1 VFGISLELIA
11 IISAAICLGGFVKGV
26 TGIGLPI
33 VTIAVLTNI
42 LEPLTTFAILVAPIL
57 VTNLWQAITAKN
69 WKGPFCRFPLM
80 ILMLVICLFIGVQL
94 AIGLK
99 REVLILV
106 LGVSV
111 TIFSASTLIKPL
123 KHPLSRSNERWLG
136 PLAGAVGGILGGLTT
151 IWGPPMLMF
160 LILLKL
166 DKETWVQTVGVIWFI
181 GSIPLAIAYWKVGI
195 LNAETAPISLLA
207 CIPGMVG
214 IWLGEA
220 IRHRIN
226 SNTFKN
232 ILLAT
237 LLLIGLNLIRR
248 GVF

>member
-1 VFGISLELIA
+1 MFGISPELIG

-33 VTIAVLTNI
+33 VTIAVLTNV
-42 LEPLTTFAILVAPIL
+42 LEPLTTFAILVAPIF

-69 WKGPFCRFPLM
+69 WKGPLSRFPIM

-106 LGVSV
+106 LGISV
-111 TIFSASTLIKPL
+111 TIFSASTLLKPL
-123 KHPLSRSNERWLG
+123 KHSLSRSTERWLG

-181 GSIPLAIAYWKVGI
+181 GSIPLTFAYWKVGI
-195 LNAETAPISLLA
+195 LNAEIALVSLLA

-214 IWLGEA
+214 IWLGET
-220 IRHRIN
+220 IRYRIN
-226 SNTFKN
+226 PDTFKK

-237 LLLIGLNLIRR
+237 LFVIGLNLIRR
-248 GVF
+248 GAF